1 MFFVVCGEEVPL
13 LSFPRDGELVLDV
26 LTEGCVFEVRA
37 DCDIRNRPT
46 SEGGG
51 RWMDG
56 WIDRYRWIP
65 GRLFPATS
73 FWKRI

>member
-51 RWMDG
+51 RWMD
-56 WIDRYRWIP
+56 R
-65 GRLFPATS
+65 
-73 FWKRI
+73 